1 MRGEVNNLGMV
12 TKKWIGKS
20 AAKTL
25 SQSKVQ
31 RLSASEIVEDCGGA
45 SFLDDDIVW
54 TYTETYRAFLIG

>member
-12 TKKWIGKS
+12 TKKLIGKS

-25 SQSKVQ
+25 LQSKVQ

-45 SFLDDDIVW
+45 SFLDDDIV
-54 TYTETYRAFLIG
+54 